1 MMISPRFMSPDAHAI
16 IASIRT
22 NNTRYSI
29 GQDGN
34 DDLFL
39 EVRPSDDEVFRFHLD
54 YSANLASGVNHSV
67 VYENGLIFFT
77 DTVDWDTASETENEN
92 NFDLVV
98 PVQESDYTVPMFDD
112 LEECPVCYEQYEPM
126 YGSLCGHHTC
136 LDCMKR
142 MAHTGLTKC
151 PMCRSD
157 DFKFPIAMACNI
169 MFVTV

>member
-1 MMISPRFMSPDAHAI
+1 MIGPRFMSPDAHAI
-16 IASIRT
+16 IMSIRT

-39 EVRPSDDEVFRFHLD
+39 EVRPSDDEVFRFHLA
-54 YSANLASGVNHSV
+54 YSANLASGVNRSV
-67 VYENGLIFFT
+67 VYEDGLIFFT
-77 DTVDWDTASETENEN
+77 DNVDWDSASETDMP
-92 NFDLVV
+92 DLVV

-112 LEECPVCYEQYEPM
+112 LEECPVCYESYYPL

-136 LDCMKR
+136 LECMKKMGR
-142 MAHTGLTKC
+142 LGTTKC

-169 MFVTV
+169 MFVSV